1 MCLNSKYI
9 VLSCLTVL
17 LSLSTLHSQNFV
29 DEEVEALAKELA
41 SKLDGKN
48 QFLKPKKR
56 IQAIVIEDFT
66 DTENKVSKLGASLS
80 EELSLALAN
89 AAMSFKV
96 TTARD
101 YEKSRKSGGGF
112 NSTKLLNGLSKMVD
126 GAIDDRNHEK
136 SRQSREALKALDGA
150 NDVGSTITQKR
161 KIYKGMDAAVT
172 GTLTES
178 NDQYRIL
185 VKVIS
190 QEKGNPIVV
199 SVKGFV
205 SKTPF
210 ILALEE
216 EENRRK
222 VNTTVPGAALTPRG
236 ISSSSSY
243 SGAPFTS
250 NHTKVELL
258 EARQVGQSIE
268 CRFRITNTG
277 ADVNFNIYGKNSGG
291 KIIDSNNSF
300 DYWVT
305 QVEMGE
311 LMNNS
316 YVQKTLVT
324 NNPVEAK
331 VTFGGVARAVSKIA
345 KLSVKC
351 YGHGGHFWIEFRDVY
366 VD

>member
-1 MCLNSKYI
+1 MCLKSKSTL
-9 VLSCLTVL
+9 LSCIVMI
-17 LSLSTLHSQNFV
+17 LSFSSIYPQNFV
-29 DEEVEALAKELA
+29 DKEVDDLAKELA

-56 IQAIVIEDFT
+56 ITAIIIEDFT

-89 AAMSFKV
+89 AAMSFTV
-96 TTARD
+96 TTVKD
-101 YEKSRKSGGGF
+101 YEKSSRSGGL
-112 NSTKLLNGLSKMVD
+112 NPNKLWNGLEKLVD
-126 GAIDDRNHEK
+126 GAIDDRDYEK
-136 SRQSREALKALDGA
+136 NRKSREAFKAIDGA
-150 NDVGSTITQKR
+150 SEVGSTITQKR
-161 KIYKGMDAAVT
+161 KNYKGIDAVVT

-178 NDQYRIL
+178 NDQFGIL

-190 QEKGNPIVV
+190 QTKGNPIFA

-210 ILALEE
+210 ILQLEE

-222 VNTTVPGAALTPRG
+222 ANPISREEFTARG
-236 ISSSSSY
+236 SSSTSSMT
-243 SGAPFTS
+243 GVPLPFTS

-258 EARQVGQSIE
+258 EARQVGQNIE

-277 ADVNFNIYGKNSGG
+277 ADVNFALYGKNSGG

-300 DYWVT
+300 DYWAV
-305 QVEMGE
+305 QLQMGE

-331 VTFGGVARAVSKIA
+331 VTFGGVPREVSKIA

-351 YGHGGHFWIEFRDVY
+351 LGHGGQFWIEFRDVF